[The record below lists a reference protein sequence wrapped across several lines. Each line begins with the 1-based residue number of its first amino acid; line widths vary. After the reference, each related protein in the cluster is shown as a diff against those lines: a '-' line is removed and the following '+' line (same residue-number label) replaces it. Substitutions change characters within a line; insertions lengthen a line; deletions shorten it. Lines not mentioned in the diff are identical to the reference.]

1 MNSLFD
7 DLPLPGFEA
16 PAAGS
21 KQPAAPIDAIDEEPP
36 PYEDDQPYGE
46 EQSYDAY
53 EEAIPEGLFQTDHAA
68 EAERDAWYRNGAA
81 RTVVDPA
88 QLLEGMN
95 DPQREAVL
103 HAGSPLLIVAGAGSG
118 KTRVLTHRI
127 AHLLGARGV
136 QPGEILAITFT
147 NKAAGEMRERVEALV
162 GPRARAMWVSTFHSA
177 CVRILRRE
185 SKQLGFTSSFSIYDS
200 ADSQRLMALVC
211 RDLDLDP
218 KQFPPKSF
226 TAKISNLKNE
236 LIDEET
242 FADQAANPM
251 EKKLAEAYALYQRRL
266 REANALDFDDIIMTT
281 VNLLQAF
288 PDVAEHYR
296 RRFRHILVD
305 EYQDTNHAQ
314 YMLVRELSGGS
325 VAAAPKRTADGD
337 FVNPAAAQLAEVPPA
352 ELCVVGD
359 ADQSIYAFRGATI
372 RNILQFE
379 EDYPNATTILLE
391 QNYRSTQTIL
401 SAANAVIE
409 RNANRR
415 EKKLWTAGEHGEK
428 VIGYVA
434 DDEHGE
440 AQFIADEIDRLT
452 DKGEAKP
459 GDVAIFYRTNAQSRV
474 FEEVFIRV
482 GLPYKVVGGVRFY
495 ERKEVRDVL
504 AYLRV
509 LSNPEDTVPLR
520 RILNVPKRGIGER
533 AEAMIDALAARERIS
548 FAQALVR
555 VDEAYGMAARSANA
569 VKKFN
574 VLMAGL
580 RQVVESGAGPAA
592 VLEAV
597 LEETGYLAELQ
608 SSTDPQDETRV
619 ENLQELASV
628 ALEYEQDP
636 GERPDAGEEGTP
648 PVGSLADFLERVA
661 LVADSDQLPDAKQY
675 GTEGGSPDENE
686 NEDGQGVITMMTLH
700 TAKGL
705 EFPVVFLTGMEDGIF
720 PHMRA
725 LNQVK
730 ELEEERRLAY
740 VGLTRAR
747 ERLYLTRSVLRSAW
761 GQPAYNPA
769 SRFLDEIPDTLVEW
783 KRMGAAQAP
792 APRGF
797 SSGSSWGKSSSGGGS
812 SRSAGASSAAKPKAG
827 WGQSARRGG
836 QVVEREGVSLAV
848 GDRVTHDSF
857 GLGTVVA
864 VTGVGDRAQA
874 TVDFG
879 TEGRKQL
886 LLRYAPVEKL

>member
-1 MNSLFD
+1 MSSLFD
-7 DLPLPGFEA
+7 DLPLPGFEL
-16 PAAGS
+16 PAARKPAGP
-21 KQPAAPIDAIDEEPP
+21 KRPAAAGAAPLDEPFDPPVDEEPP
-36 PYEDDQPYGE
+36 PYEEDVPYT
-46 EQSYDAY
+46 AY
-53 EEAIPEGLFQTDHAA
+53 EEAIPADLFRTDYAA
-68 EAERDAWYRNGAA
+68 ETERDAYYRNGHA
-81 RTVVDPA
+81 RTVIDPA

-103 HAGSPLLIVAGAGSG
+103 HAGAPLLIVAGAGSG

-127 AHLLGARGV
+127 AYLLGARHV

-147 NKAAGEMRERVEALV
+147 NKAAGEMRERVEQLV

-185 SKQLGFTSSFSIYDS
+185 SKLLGFTSSFSIYDS
-200 ADSQRLMALVC
+200 ADSQRLMGLVC

-218 KQFPPKSF
+218 KQYPPKSF
-226 TAKISNLKNE
+226 TSKISNLKNE

-242 FADQAANPM
+242 YSAQAANPT
-251 EKKLAEAYALYQRRL
+251 EKKLAEAYFLYQRRL

-288 PDVAEHYR
+288 PAVAEYYR

-314 YMLVRELSGGS
+314 YMLVRELSGGT
-325 VAAAPKRTADGD
+325 ATAAPRRTVDGD
-337 FVNPAAAQLAEVPPA
+337 LVNPAAAQAADVPPA

-409 RNANRR
+409 RNTSRR
-415 EKKLWTAGEHGEK
+415 EKKLWTAGEDGEK
-428 VIGYVA
+428 VVGYVA

-452 DKGEAKP
+452 DAGDARP

-520 RILNVPKRGIGER
+520 RILNVPKRGIGDR

-548 FAQALVR
+548 FSQALVR
-555 VDEAYGMAARSANA
+555 VDEAYGMASRSANA

-574 VLMAGL
+574 TLMAGL
-580 RQVVESGAGPAA
+580 RQIVESGAGPAA

-636 GERPDAGEEGTP
+636 GERPEAEEGDATP
-648 PVGSLADFLERVA
+648 PLGSLADFLERVA
-661 LVADSDQLPDAKQY
+661 LVADSDQIP
-675 GTEGGSPDENE
+675 
-686 NEDGQGVITMMTLH
+686 EDDDGAGVITMMTLH

-747 ERLYLTRSVLRSAW
+747 QRLYLTRSVLRSAW
-761 GQPAYNPA
+761 GQPSYNPA
-769 SRFLDEIPDTLVEW
+769 SRFLEEIPEPLVDW
-783 KRMGAAQAP
+783 KRKGAASAP
-792 APRGF
+792 PSRGY
-797 SSGSSWGKSSSGGGS
+797 SGGSGSGGFTAGSGGSRGS
-812 SRSAGASSAAKPKAG
+812 SRGAASTASPKAG
-827 WGQSARRGG
+827 WGQSARR
-836 QVVEREGVSLAV
+836 VTEREVVGLAV
-848 GDRVTHDSF
+848 GDRVTHDTF

-864 VTGVGDRAQA
+864 TAGVGDKAQA

-879 TEGRKQL
+879 TAGRKQL